1 MAHIKKLTFAL
12 EAVSQVL
19 STALL
24 VKVPAD
30 TSWGMM
36 HEVEPEM
43 VTTNCSV
50 MRSYKGSQSG
60 KVFERSFVYL
70 IRLNMPLM
78 RERGKNYK

>member
-43 VTTNCSV
+43 GTTSCSM
-50 MRSYKGSQSG
+50 MRSYKGSQCG
-60 KVFERSFVYL
+60 KVFEGHFL
-70 IRLNMPLM
+70 FN
-78 RERGKNYK
+78 